1 MRQILFILC
10 IGSLTHCLAQVKT
23 DTLKVEEEEDY
34 SQYADVETTTSTVKR
49 YCSQKVVGLSPA
61 KLISIG
67 YDFVGNHSL
76 TSDTV
81 SNYFDYASNINNN
94 TGVRFAANFPVI
106 SNNKLILNLGL
117 NYLDFKYQFADASN
131 YLHPLNN
138 SLAKHGLRSYGA
150 NATLFKP
157 LNEKRFIIL
166 QASFDANSS
175 SRIDEF
181 QSDYLKISGAAI
193 FGFKPHERLQYGFG
207 VTRTYRGGGIN
218 YLPVILYNYTFVNKK
233 WGIEMLLPARANLR
247 YTINARNMLFAG
259 FEVEG
264 NSYALTKFKQDYN
277 LPYNNVQLHRS
288 EIRPRL
294 TYEFSVYKFIWLS
307 LQAGYRLNYKFN
319 VDEGDNYKTISD
331 KPYVMENNLKG
342 SYYFNVSLNLVS
354 P

>member
-1 MRQILFILC
+1 MRQLFFIL
-10 IGSLTHCLAQVKT
+10 SFWALSHCFAQVKT
-23 DTLKVEEEEDY
+23 DTLKVEEEDY
-34 SQYADVETTTSTVKR
+34 SQYADVETTTSKIKR
-49 YCSQKVVGLSPA
+49 YCSQKIVGLSPA

-67 YDFVGNHSL
+67 YDFVGNNSL
-76 TSDTV
+76 TSDTI
-81 SNYFDYASNINNN
+81 SNYFDGESNINYNN
-94 TGVRFAANFPVI
+94 GLRFAANFPVI
-106 SNNKLILNLGL
+106 SNNKMILNLGV
-117 NYLDFKYQFADASN
+117 NYLDFKYQFQDASN

-138 SLAKHGLRSYGA
+138 TLTKYGLRSYGA

-157 LNEKRFIIL
+157 LNEKHFVIA

-175 SRIDEF
+175 SGIDEF

-218 YLPVILYNYTFVNKK
+218 YLPVILYNYTFVNKN

-264 NSYALTKFKQDYN
+264 NSYALIKFKQEYN
-277 LPYNNVQLHRS
+277 LPNNNIQLHRS

-319 VDEGDNYKTISD
+319 IDEGDNYKTISD
-331 KPYVMENNLKG
+331 KPYLMENSLKG
-342 SYYFNVSLNLVS
+342 SYYFNLSLNLVS

>member
-1 MRQILFILC
+1 MRQLFFILSF
-10 IGSLTHCLAQVKT
+10 GALSHCFAQVKT
-23 DTLKVEEEEDY
+23 DTLKVEEEDY
-34 SQYADVETTTSTVKR
+34 SQYADVETATSKVKR

-67 YDFVGNHSL
+67 YDLVGNNSL
-76 TSDTV
+76 TSDTIG
-81 SNYFDYASNINNN
+81 NYFDGESTINYNN
-94 TGVRFAANFPVI
+94 GVRFAANFPVI
-106 SNNKLILNLGL
+106 SNNKMILNLGV
-117 NYLDFKYQFADASN
+117 NYLDFKYQFKDASN

-138 SLAKHGLRSYGA
+138 TLAKYGLRSYGA

-157 LNEKRFIIL
+157 LNEKQFIIA

-175 SRIDEF
+175 SGIDEF

-218 YLPVILYNYTFVNKK
+218 YLPVILYNYTFVNKN

-247 YTINARNMLFAG
+247 YTINARNMLLAG

-264 NSYALTKFKQDYN
+264 NSYALVKFKQEYN
-277 LPYNNVQLHRS
+277 LLYNNVQLHRS

-319 VDEGDNYKTISD
+319 IDEGDNYKTISD
-331 KPYVMENNLKG
+331 KPYVMENSLKG
-342 SYYFNVSLNLVS
+342 SYYFNLSLNLVS